1 MAESGDDANN
11 KKTPWWEMPERRW
24 RLYLQMFKPEGYYL
38 MVSAP
43 SPNCRSVGPQP
54 FPFFC
59 PGTELI
65 LEQIDGSQEKMD
77 IDRIEV
83 ALMKFEPAFLTKV
96 RERIRAGKLRQA
108 WLLWIERDPRFEA
121 ITGPM
126 WDTFSQILMP
136 SRGPRK
142 GNLTLFVEQ
151 YLRDHDTAGRPRPD
165 LVTEIYFAAKRSLG
179 LKPEDGV
186 KDRRRI
192 RDVLNK
198 TGFALRTVFADL
210 ARRETRLEC

>member
-1 MAESGDDANN
+1 LRFKVGTKVNESEDGANN

-24 RLYLQMFKPEGYYL
+24 RLYLQTFKPEGYYL
-38 MVSAP
+38 VVSAP
-43 SPNCRSVGPQP
+43 PPNGRSVGPQP

-59 PGTELI
+59 PGTEAI
-65 LEQIDGSQEKMD
+65 LEQIDGSQEKVD

-83 ALMKFEPAFLTKV
+83 ALMKFEPAFLASV
-96 RERIRAGKLRQA
+96 RQRIRDGKTRQA

-121 ITGPM
+121 ITKTM
-126 WDTFSQILMP
+126 WDTFSRILTP

-151 YLRDHDTAGRPRPD
+151 YLRHNDSNGKARSD
-165 LVTEIYFAAKRSLG
+165 LVKEIYFAAKRSLG
-179 LKPEDGV
+179 LKPEAGP

-198 TGFALRTVFADL
+198 TEFARKN
-210 ARRETRLEC
+210 